1 MKNLFN
7 DFIPILRT
15 AAGATLCALLLA
27 SCNASDSAV
36 AQDTPLASGD
46 SLSSPATAEEETADS
61 ATPVINEIV
70 TGPTERDNAE
80 MGLTVGEQLK
90 HLDSL
95 MRVVPPD
102 SLEIL
107 MAEYDRLLDSV
118 MTAQNMT
125 DEEQAA
131 ALMAAE
137 SSPEERT
144 DIVETVIE
152 EPADEEAPEEE
163 PYYVRSTPRSQ
174 AQTSTSRTLVQSD
187 SRAEDSRDPAEFK
200 GVRESELTYYQQNT
214 VTTPAKPVETTQQA
228 TQGSRVVNITP
239 TPSAQRSSSRTSNGQ
254 AARTRTRSRVQSRS
268 ASRPSSGTRSSRPA
282 SRSLDENYTEGLA
295 SFRAGKYTQAISEL
309 KPVVNASRSSYNTT
323 ARYYYALSLERTGS
337 LKQAASNFRTLM
349 RGSGSLADKSWL
361 GYARVLS
368 RQGKKSQA
376 KKELLRLIQE
386 RPSSGQVANARKLLQ
401 QM

>member
-1 MKNLFN
+1 MKNLF
-7 DFIPILRT
+7 DDLLPIIRT
-15 AAGATLCALLLA
+15 VAGATCCALLLA

-46 SLSSPATAEEETADS
+46 SLSSPAPTEQDETDS
-61 ATPVINEIV
+61 AAPVINEIV

-118 MTAQNMT
+118 MVAQNMT
-125 DEEQAA
+125 EEEQAA
-131 ALMAAE
+131 ALLAAE
-137 SSPEERT
+137 DSPEQPA
-144 DIVETVIE
+144 DVVSE
-152 EPADEEAPEEE
+152 EPADEDVPDTEQN
-163 PYYVRSTPRSQ
+163 YVRSTPRSQ
-174 AQTSTSRTLVQSD
+174 TQASTSRTLVQSD
-187 SRAEDSRDPAEFK
+187 SKADNSRNPATFQ

-214 VTTPAKPVETTQQA
+214 ITTTNSAETPKQAA
-228 TQGSRVVNITP
+228 TQGSRVVNISPETSS
-239 TPSAQRSSSRTSNGQ
+239 SANRRSSRNSAGRS
-254 AARTRTRSRVQSRS
+254 TRVQQRRHTRSRNATRSTS
-268 ASRPSSGTRSSRPA
+268 ASRSSRPA
-282 SRSLDENYTEGLA
+282 SRSLNENYTEGLA
-295 SFRAGKYTQAISEL
+295 SFRAGKYSQAIDEL
-309 KPVVNASRSSYNTT
+309 KPVVNAPRSSYSTT

-337 LKQAASNFRTLM
+337 LGQAASNFRNLM
-349 RGSGSLADKSWL
+349 KGSGSLADKAWL

-376 KKELLRLIQE
+376 KKELLRMIKE
-386 RPSSGQVANARKLLQ
+386 RPSSGQIANARQLLQ
-401 QM
+401 QL